1 MAAMA
6 GKCPGSDMRNLTAG
20 IYGCEKCGYAVE
32 IFSDELRRR
41 CPQCKE
47 WVYKKEA
54 PSCVQWCKSARECLG
69 EERWKAVMEAL
80 GKNIEEEETS
90 K

>member
-80 GKNIEEEETS
+80 GKDIEEEKTS